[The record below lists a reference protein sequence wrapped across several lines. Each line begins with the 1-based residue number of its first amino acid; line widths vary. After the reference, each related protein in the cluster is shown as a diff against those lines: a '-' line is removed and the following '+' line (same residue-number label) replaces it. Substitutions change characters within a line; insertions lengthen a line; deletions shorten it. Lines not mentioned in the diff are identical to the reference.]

1 MANIEIPRPAE
12 RGQRAQ
18 VTLDAHSIKQSCLQ
32 EAQAT
37 SKQLMNKIQDY
48 YSQPIKKS
56 ADGKSYNVLGGD
68 AVMPTEAR
76 QLAGL
81 VLSERLENIL
91 EVGTGLGASVVA
103 MAAALEELGKGSVV
117 TLDPFQEKFG
127 NIGISE
133 LQRLGLDPWSKF
145 FPELAENFLYKM
157 YSAHQVV
164 DMVFLDGAHSIGM
177 KMTHTFFA
185 SRCLRPGG
193 IFAFHD
199 VTLPCTAACVKYL
212 WKERGYA
219 LVKLEP
225 ESPANRLL
233 RTVKYSWV
241 YGRAYGMQVIPASH
255 RNLIVLRSPR

>member
-1 MANIEIPRPAE
+1 M
-12 RGQRAQ
+12 
-18 VTLDAHSIKQSCLQ
+18 D
-32 EAQAT
+32 
-37 SKQLMNKIQDY
+37 KIQDY
-48 YSQPIKKS
+48 YSQPVKKS
-56 ADGKSYNVLGGD
+56 LDGTSYNVLGGD

-76 QLAGL
+76 KLADL
-81 VLSERLENIL
+81 VMSERPESIL
-91 EVGTGLGASVVA
+91 EVGTGLGASAVA
-103 MAAALEELGKGSVV
+103 MAAALEQLGNGTVV
-117 TLDPFQEKFG
+117 TLDPFQYKFG
-127 NIGISE
+127 NIAISE

-145 FPELAENFLYKM
+145 FPEFAEDFLYKM
-157 YSAHQVV
+157 HAANQVV

-193 IFAFHD
+193 VFAFHD

-212 WKERGYA
+212 WEERGYA

-225 ESPANRLL
+225 ESLANRLL

-241 YGRAYGMQVIPASH
+241 YGQAYGVQVIPSSH